1 MVELTYELHLHSC
14 LSPCGDDTM
23 TPNNIAG
30 MAMLNGVQ
38 IAALT
43 DHNTSRN
50 CPAFFEACAKV
61 GVIPVAGMELTTAEE
76 IHMVCLF
83 ATLEEA
89 LAFDAVVCEHR
100 MKIKNRPDIFGE
112 QQILD
117 GDDELIGIEENLLI
131 AATDLDLDSA
141 AELVHRMGGAC
152 LPAHVD
158 KQANGLI
165 GILGMFPPT
174 PVFYAAELHSM
185 ENRAEYL
192 DKYPEMR
199 SLVILQNSDAHALD
213 QMSLDPPKLAL
224 AVNDTDDET
233 VRRALIAHLRGENI
247 RFYVSICQN

>member
-1 MVELTYELHLHSC
+1 MKEFTYELHLHSC

-43 DHNTSRN
+43 DHNTAQN

-61 GVIPVAGMELTTAEE
+61 GVIPVPGMELTTAEE

-89 LAFDAVVCEHR
+89 MAFDREISCHR

-117 GDDELIGIEENLLI
+117 GNDELIGIEEDLLI

-141 AELVHRMGGAC
+141 AEMVAQMGGAC

-158 KQANGLI
+158 KQASGLI

-174 PVFYAAELHSM
+174 PVFRAAELHNI
-185 ENRAEYL
+185 ENREAYL
-192 DKYPEMR
+192 EKYPEMR
-199 SLVILQNSDAHALD
+199 GLVILQNSDAHALD
-213 QMSLDPPKLAL
+213 QMNMEPPTLAL
-224 AVNDTDDET
+224 DVDGCDGGT
-233 VRRALIAHLRGENI
+233 VRRALIAHVRA
-247 RFYVSICQN
+247 Y

>member
-117 GDDELIGIEENLLI
+117 GDDELIGIEEDLLI
-131 AATDLDLDSA
+131 AATDLDLDRA
-141 AELVHRMGGAC
+141 AVLV
-152 LPAHVD
+152 
-158 KQANGLI
+158 
-165 GILGMFPPT
+165 
-174 PVFYAAELHSM
+174 EES
-185 ENRAEYL
+185 EL
-192 DKYPEMR
+192 DKISIANIVKEVAEDSKRRQTMEEKISDFVRTDVSKLIYKEIR
-199 SLVILQNSDAHALD
+199 ILLD
-213 QMSLDPPKLAL
+213 K
-224 AVNDTDDET
+224 
-233 VRRALIAHLRGENI
+233 
-247 RFYVSICQN
+247 

>member
-1 MVELTYELHLHSC
+1 MTEFTYELHLHSC

-43 DHNTSRN
+43 DHNTTRN
-50 CPAFFEACAKV
+50 CPAFFEACAKY
-61 GVIPVAGMELTTAEE
+61 GIIPVAGMELTTAEE
-76 IHMVCLF
+76 IHMLCLF

-89 LAFDAVVCEHR
+89 MAFDDVVREHR

-117 GDDELIGIEENLLI
+117 AEDELIGIEEDLLI

-141 AELVHRMGGAC
+141 VELVHQMGGAC

-165 GILGMFPPT
+165 GILGMFPPS
-174 PVFYAAELHSM
+174 PVFRAAELHDM
-185 ENRAEYL
+185 ESRERL
-192 DKYPEMR
+192 LGDYPEMR
-199 SLVILQNSDAHALD
+199 GLAILHNSDAHALD
-213 QMSLDPPKLAL
+213 QMNMDPPKLML
-224 AVNDTDDET
+224 DVDVDDENA
-233 VRRALIAHLRGENI
+233 VRRALIAHLHA
-247 RFYVSICQN
+247 